1 MNSVQ
6 ARTLCGEQHAA
17 LMENGWAEMRQAER
31 DHTMQRRIAIGKIL
45 VVATVVL
52 GASLYILRVPSGGI
66 RGAVAHENLQ
76 KQQALRME
84 LHEREVSEGQD

>member
-1 MNSVQ
+1 M
-6 ARTLCGEQHAA
+6 C
-17 LMENGWAEMRQAER
+17 
-31 DHTMQRRIAIGKIL
+31 
-45 VVATVVL
+45 VVASSFVVVVDQAAPAVAPTL
-52 GASLYILRVPSGGI
+52 LRVPSGGI